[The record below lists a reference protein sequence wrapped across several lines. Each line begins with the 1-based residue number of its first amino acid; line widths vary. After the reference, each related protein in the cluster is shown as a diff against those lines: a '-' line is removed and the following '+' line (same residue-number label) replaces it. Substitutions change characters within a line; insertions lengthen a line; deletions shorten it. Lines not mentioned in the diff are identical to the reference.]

1 MGYYSAERL
10 QILLRHSRK
19 AIKRKENKK
28 CIKELEGKS
37 IFLSISKDQRKKN
50 IYRTRIGKYS
60 VLYKVDEKKKR
71 AIVLNLQSLL
81 AL

>member
-10 QILLRHSRK
+10 QILLRHSRR

-37 IFLSISKDQRKKN
+37 IFLSISKDQRKNKH
-50 IYRTRIGKYS
+50 
-60 VLYKVDEKKKR
+60 L
-71 AIVLNLQSLL
+71 
-81 AL
+81 